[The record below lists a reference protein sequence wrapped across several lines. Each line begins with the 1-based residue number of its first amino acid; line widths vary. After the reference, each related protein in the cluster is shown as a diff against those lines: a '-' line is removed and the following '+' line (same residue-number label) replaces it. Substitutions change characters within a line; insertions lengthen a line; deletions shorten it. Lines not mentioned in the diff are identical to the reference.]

1 MEKTT
6 EPVEIYDTTLRDG
19 AQMEGISLSVADKL
33 NIARA
38 LDDLG
43 VWVIEGGWPGAIP
56 KDTEFF
62 AVARNKLHLAHA
74 RLAAFGATRKAG
86 TTADQDPQ
94 VQALA
99 DSEAELITLVAKSD
113 IRHVQQALKTDGAEN
128 LEMVRDTV
136 SHLTGRGREVIVD
149 AEHYFDGLDFDGE
162 YGLEVLKAAGEA
174 GASTV
179 VLCDTNG
186 GNLPA
191 AIAARVREAR
201 QFLDAANLQNVK
213 IGIHTHNDT
222 GCAVANALAAVEA
235 GAVQVQGCVNG
246 YGERTGNADI
256 LTLIGNIEMKLHRPS
271 LKSKNGIAELTR
283 TSHRVAE
290 ITNQPPS
297 RRLPYVGESAFAH
310 KAGLHA
316 SAIRVNPTL
325 YQHINPAAVGN
336 DMRMLVSE
344 MAGRASVELKAREMG
359 IDLSGTP
366 YLTGRVVDAVK
377 EKEAHGYTFDAAEA
391 SFELLV
397 RACGGDL
404 PTYYEVESW
413 RTLVSAGRAAAAAAD
428 GQAEAEATV
437 KLRTKAGRKV
447 VTGEGNGPVNALDH
461 ALREALL
468 ETYPDIKDFELID
481 YKVRILDASFGTDAT
496 VRVLIT
502 TTNGDL
508 QWTTVGVGE
517 DVIEASWEALSESLT
532 WGLMRLGVRP
542 QV

>member
-1 MEKTT
+1 METTT

-74 RLAAFGATRKAG
+74 RLAVFGATRKAG

-404 PTYYEVESW
+404 PTYFEVESW

-461 ALREALL
+461 ALREALS
-468 ETYPDIKDFELID
+468 ETYPEIKDFELID

-517 DVIEASWEALSESLT
+517 DVIEASWEALVESVT

-542 QV
+542 KV